1 MKRITSLILFGSI
14 ILILHSIGTSYVI
27 GNLEATAETPVSTGE
42 MAELIHAEF
51 GPHVQVASSI
61 LQNYYLIGDFNGD
74 GNADI
79 AVIVKPEG
87 GKTEIGK
94 FNVNFISIDP
104 YSPKNGQEIDPV
116 AIMNEHNDACLG
128 VAIIHG
134 TSSGWNTREPLGKYM
149 FYECFSDF
157 RLIPK
162 GQKIGNINKSPGTTP
177 ALKGDAVKLEL
188 ESGAETVV
196 YWDRRT
202 YWGYPQTEGD

>member
-1 MKRITSLILFGSI
+1 MKRIIFLILFGGI
-14 ILILHSIGTSYVI
+14 ILILHSKGTSHGIV
-27 GNLEATAETPVSTGE
+27 NLESAAEPRASTE
-42 MAELIHAEF
+42 ELAELIHDEF
-51 GPHVQVASSI
+51 GPNVQVASSI

-87 GKTEIGK
+87 GNTEMGK
-94 FNVNFISIDP
+94 FSVNFISIDP

-116 AIMNEHNDACLG
+116 DIMNEHNDSCLG

-162 GQKIGNINKSPGTTP
+162 GQKIGNINKAAETTLM
-177 ALKGDAVKLEL
+177 LKGDAVKLEL

-196 YWDRRT
+196 YWDGRT
-202 YWGYPQTEGD
+202 YRGYPQTEGD